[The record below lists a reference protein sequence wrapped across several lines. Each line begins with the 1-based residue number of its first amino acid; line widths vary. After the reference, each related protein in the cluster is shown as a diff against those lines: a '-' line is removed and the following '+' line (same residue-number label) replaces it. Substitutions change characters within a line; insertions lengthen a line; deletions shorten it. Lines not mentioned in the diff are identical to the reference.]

1 MILLRK
7 RNIRTLIFVASILSV
22 NSTEIFLTYN
32 ASLSFRAVSRC
43 PLPITVLDFIRNSSQ
58 PDLEAKWPCEVRSYW
73 LSLRPFVRSVRFLLR
88 YVTPFIIT
96 LGKGCR
102 DAHRTTVLDL
112 FLIQRCNPLRIGV
125 LLNAVSFSTLSAPVL
140 CDSNLSLYLSALA
153 ISDNGA
159 LIFNYAVSVA
169 KSHSTSVNDLFMNS
183 KFLCGANSVSME
195 FFQFTSTWLIVAL
208 TWTRVIAVV
217 FPFGARDCQ
226 NRSAITTITSL
237 VCISF
242 IISLTKLYSG
252 GYETDSVFEF
262 VPCQEKIKPWG
273 SAMYLYIALST
284 WLPLL
289 FISIGNLL
297 LIVRIRKSYKIHNE
311 LTHNFRYRG
320 NRTHNSS
327 RTLLAVSIVH
337 LILLLPLGIVE
348 TLELYWDVILIKHP
362 VNAGKNERYIHWLQE
377 KMLLKW
383 CRGLCF
389 HIYHWT
395 FAINF
400 FLYYLTGKK
409 FRSVV
414 TQTLKNYTDTYLP
427 CRGNVSRCNTWN
439 NCHRHLRSCSA
450 LLTRA
455 ITRNKQFNNTTRSNA
470 DERNSNVT

>member
-7 RNIRTLIFVASILSV
+7 TNIRTLIFVASILSV

-32 ASLSFRAVSRC
+32 ASLRAVSRC

-96 LGKGCR
+96 LG
-102 DAHRTTVLDL
+102 
-112 FLIQRCNPLRIGV
+112 V
-125 LLNAVSFSTLSAPVL
+125 LLNAVSFSMLSAPVL

-297 LIVRIRKSYKIHNE
+297 LIVRIRKSCKIHDE

-362 VNAGKNERYIHWLQE
+362 ANAGKNERYIHWLQE

-409 FRSVV
+409 FRNVV

-427 CRGNVSRCNTWN
+427 CRRNVSRCNTWN

-455 ITRNKQFNNTTRSNA
+455 VTRNKQFNNTTRSNA

>member
-1 MILLRK
+1 M
-7 RNIRTLIFVASILSV
+7 
-22 NSTEIFLTYN
+22 
-32 ASLSFRAVSRC
+32 
-43 PLPITVLDFIRNSSQ
+43 
-58 PDLEAKWPCEVRSYW
+58 
-73 LSLRPFVRSVRFLLR
+73 
-88 YVTPFIIT
+88 
-96 LGKGCR
+96 
-102 DAHRTTVLDL
+102 
-112 FLIQRCNPLRIGV
+112 
-125 LLNAVSFSTLSAPVL
+125 LSAPVL

-252 GYETDSVFEF
+252 GKASRPHISLSRRLIRFQLRHCMIIYVPDCFPFVNESRFTLIVGYETDSVFEF

-362 VNAGKNERYIHWLQE
+362 ANAGKNERYIHWLQE

-427 CRGNVSRCNTWN
+427 CRRNVSRCNTWN

-455 ITRNKQFNNTTRSNA
+455 VTRNKQFNNTTRSNA
-470 DERNSNVT
+470 DERDSNVT

>member
-1 MILLRK
+1 MILLCNRS
-7 RNIRTLIFVASILSV
+7 IRALIFVVSILSV
-22 NSTEIFLTYN
+22 NSNEFFSTYN
-32 ASLSFRAVSRC
+32 ASSRAVSKC

-73 LSLRPFVRSVRFLLR
+73 LSLQPFVRSVRFLLR
-88 YVTPFIIT
+88 YVTPFIII
-96 LGKGCR
+96 L
-102 DAHRTTVLDL
+102 
-112 FLIQRCNPLRIGV
+112 GV
-125 LLNAVSFSTLSAPVL
+125 LLNAVSFSMLSAPVL

-183 KFLCGANSVSME
+183 KFLCGANSVCME
-195 FFQFTSTWLIVAL
+195 LFQFTSTWLIVAL

-226 NRSAITTITSL
+226 NRSAITTIASL

-242 IISLTKLYSG
+242 VISLTKLYSG
-252 GYETDSVFEF
+252 GKAFTSHIAPFPPFASQFASLHTARLRVIVLFSSMNADLTLIVGYETDSVFEF
-262 VPCQEKIKPWG
+262 VPCQKMKPWG

-297 LIVRIRKSYKIHNE
+297 LIVRMRRSYKIHNE
-311 LTHNFRYRG
+311 LTHNSRYRG

-348 TLELYWDVILIKHP
+348 TLELYWDVILIKQP
-362 VNAGKNERYIHWLQE
+362 ANAGENEKYIHWKKVQRCRYANAEKLYGHIPPAVSQECLEVQRVEQLSQTFTILQ
-377 KMLLKW
+377 
-383 CRGLCF
+383 R
-389 HIYHWT
+389 
-395 FAINF
+395 
-400 FLYYLTGKK
+400 
-409 FRSVV
+409 V
-414 TQTLKNYTDTYLP
+414 
-427 CRGNVSRCNTWN
+427 
-439 NCHRHLRSCSA
+439 
-450 LLTRA
+450 
-455 ITRNKQFNNTTRSNA
+455 A
-470 DERNSNVT
+470 DEDRYAKQTIQ

>member
-1 MILLRK
+1 MILLHNK
-7 RNIRTLIFVASILSV
+7 NIRVLIFVANIVSVDSNELFLS
-22 NSTEIFLTYN
+22 YN
-32 ASLSFRAVSRC
+32 ASPRTVSKC

-58 PDLEAKWPCEVRSYW
+58 PDLETKWPCEVRSYW
-73 LSLRPFVRSVRFLLR
+73 LSLQPFVRSVRFLLR
-88 YVTPFIIT
+88 YVTPFVII
-96 LGKGCR
+96 L
-102 DAHRTTVLDL
+102 
-112 FLIQRCNPLRIGV
+112 GV
-125 LLNAVSFSTLSAPVL
+125 LLNTVSFSMLSAPVL

-183 KFLCGANSVSME
+183 RFLCGANSVSME
-195 FFQFTSTWLIVAL
+195 LFQFTSTWLVVAL

-217 FPFGARDCQ
+217 FPFGARGCQ
-226 NRSAITTITSL
+226 NCSAVTTITSL

-242 IISLTKLYSG
+242 VISLTKLYSG

-262 VPCQEKIKPWG
+262 VPCQKIKPWG

-297 LIVRIRKSYKIHNE
+297 LIIRMRKSYKIHNE
-311 LTHNFRYRG
+311 LTHNFRYRSS
-320 NRTHNSS
+320 RTHNSS
-327 RTLLAVSIVH
+327 RTLLAVAIVH

-348 TLELYWDVILIKHP
+348 TLELYWDVILVKYP
-362 VNAGKNERYIHWLQE
+362 AKNAGENERYIHWLQE

-383 CRGLCF
+383 CRGLFF
-389 HIYHWT
+389 HIYHWN

-414 TQTLKNYTDTYLP
+414 TQTLKSYTDTYLP
-427 CRGNVSRCNTWN
+427 CHKNVLRCNTWS
-439 NCHRHLRSCSA
+439 NCHKHLRSSSV
-450 LLTRA
+450 LLMRA
-455 ITRNKQFNNTTRSNA
+455 VMRSKQFNDMARGSASERS
-470 DERNSNVT
+470 SNVT

>member
-1 MILLRK
+1 MILLRNK
-7 RNIRTLIFVASILSV
+7 NIQALIFVMSIQSV
-22 NSTEIFLTYN
+22 NSTELFSMYN
-32 ASLSFRAVSRC
+32 ASSRAVSKC
-43 PLPITVLDFIRNSSQ
+43 PLPITVLDFIHNSSQ

-73 LSLRPFVRSVRFLLR
+73 LSLQPFVRSVRFLLR

-96 LGKGCR
+96 
-102 DAHRTTVLDL
+102 
-112 FLIQRCNPLRIGV
+112 IGV
-125 LLNAVSFSTLSAPVL
+125 LLNAVSFSLLSAPVL

-195 FFQFTSTWLIVAL
+195 LFQFTSTWLIVAL
-208 TWTRVIAVV
+208 TWTRVIAVM
-217 FPFGARDCQ
+217 FPFGARDYQ

-262 VPCQEKIKPWG
+262 IPCQEKIKWG
-273 SAMYLYIALST
+273 SAMYFYIALST

-297 LIVRIRKSYKIHNE
+297 LIVRMKKSYRIHNE
-311 LTHNFRYRG
+311 LTHNFRYRS

-362 VNAGKNERYIHWLQE
+362 TSVEENERYIHWLQE

-383 CRGLCF
+383 CRGLFF
-389 HIYHWT
+389 HVYHWT

-409 FRSVV
+409 FRNVV
-414 TQTLKNYTDTYLP
+414 TQKLKNYTDTYLS
-427 CRGNVSRCNTWN
+427 CHGNVLRCNTWS
-439 NCHRHLRSCSA
+439 NCHKHLRSCSA

-455 ITRNKQFNNTTRSNA
+455 VMRSKQSNA
-470 DERNSNVT
+470 DERRNSNVT

>member
-1 MILLRK
+1 MILLHN
-7 RNIRTLIFVASILSV
+7 RNIRALIFVANMLSQSV
-22 NSTEIFLTYN
+22 DSNELSSTYTFST
-32 ASLSFRAVSRC
+32 VSTC
-43 PLPITVLDFIRNSSQ
+43 PLSITVLDFIHNSTQ
-58 PDLEAKWPCEVRSYW
+58 PDLEIKWPCEARSYW
-73 LSLRPFVRSVRFLLR
+73 LSLQPFVRFVRFLLR
-88 YVTPFIIT
+88 YVTPFIII
-96 LGKGCR
+96 L
-102 DAHRTTVLDL
+102 
-112 FLIQRCNPLRIGV
+112 GV
-125 LLNAVSFSTLSAPVL
+125 LLNTVSFSMLSTPVL

-183 KFLCGANSVSME
+183 RFLCGTSSVSME
-195 FFQFTSTWLIVAL
+195 LFQFTSTWLIVAL
-208 TWTRVIAVV
+208 TWTRVIAIM
-217 FPFGARDCQ
+217 FPFGARGCQ
-226 NRSAITTITSL
+226 NCSAVIIITTLI
-237 VCISF
+237 CISF

-273 SAMYLYIALST
+273 NAMYFYIALST

-297 LIVRIRKSYKIHNE
+297 LIIRMRKSYKIHNK
-311 LTHNFRYRG
+311 LTHNFRYKS
-320 NRTHNSS
+320 NRTYNSS

-362 VNAGKNERYIHWLQE
+362 AKNVEENERYIHWLQE

-383 CRGLCF
+383 CRGLFF
-389 HIYHWT
+389 HIYHWN

-400 FLYYLTGKK
+400 FLYYLAGKK

-414 TQTLKNYTDTYLP
+414 TQTLKNYTNSHL
-427 CRGNVSRCNTWN
+427 CHINILKCNTWS
-439 NCHRHLRSCSA
+439 NCHKHLATVRSSST
-450 LLTRA
+450 LLARA
-455 ITRNKQFNNTTRSNA
+455 VMRSKQFIDDNIMGSNA
-470 DERNSNVT
+470 NERNSNITQL

>member
-1 MILLRK
+1 MALRGA
-7 RNIRTLIFVASILSV
+7 LVLAVVA
-22 NSTEIFLTYN
+22 
-32 ASLSFRAVSRC
+32 AVRQ
-43 PLPITVLDFIRNSSQ
+43 I
-58 PDLEAKWPCEVRSYW
+58 
-73 LSLRPFVRSVRFLLR
+73 RPFL
-88 YVTPFIIT
+88 
-96 LGKGCR
+96 
-102 DAHRTTVLDL
+102 A
-112 FLIQRCNPLRIGV
+112 PLR
-125 LLNAVSFSTLSAPVL
+125 NAVHHNTRLLSAPVL

-195 FFQFTSTWLIVAL
+195 LFQFTSTWLIVAL

-242 IISLTKLYSG
+242 VISLTKLYSG

-297 LIVRIRKSYKIHNE
+297 LIARMRKSYKIHNE
-311 LTHNFRYRG
+311 LTHNFRYRS

-362 VNAGKNERYIHWLQE
+362 ANAGENERYIHWLQE

-383 CRGLCF
+383 CHGLCF
-389 HIYHWT
+389 HIYHWN

-427 CRGNVSRCNTWN
+427 CRGNVFKCNTWS
-439 NCHRHLRSCSA
+439 NCHKHLRSCGA

-455 ITRNKQFNNTTRSNA
+455 VMRNKQFNMGRSNA
-470 DERNSNVT
+470 NERNSNVT

>member
-1 MILLRK
+1 MILLCNRS
-7 RNIRTLIFVASILSV
+7 IRALIFVVSILSV
-22 NSTEIFLTYN
+22 NSNEFFSTYN
-32 ASLSFRAVSRC
+32 ASSRAVSKC

-73 LSLRPFVRSVRFLLR
+73 LSLQPFVRSVRFLLR
-88 YVTPFIIT
+88 YVTPFIII
-96 LGKGCR
+96 L
-102 DAHRTTVLDL
+102 
-112 FLIQRCNPLRIGV
+112 GV
-125 LLNAVSFSTLSAPVL
+125 LLNAVSFSMLSAPVL

-183 KFLCGANSVSME
+183 KFLCGANSVCME
-195 FFQFTSTWLIVAL
+195 LFQFTSTWLIVAL

-226 NRSAITTITSL
+226 NRSAITTIASL

-242 IISLTKLYSG
+242 VISLTKLYSG

-262 VPCQEKIKPWG
+262 VPCQKMKPWG

-297 LIVRIRKSYKIHNE
+297 LIVRMRRSYKIHNE
-311 LTHNFRYRG
+311 LTHNSRYRG

-348 TLELYWDVILIKHP
+348 TLELYWDVILIKQP
-362 VNAGKNERYIHWLQE
+362 ANAGENEKYIHWLQE

-383 CRGLCF
+383 CRGLFF
-389 HIYHWT
+389 HVYHWS

-409 FRSVV
+409 FRGVV
-414 TQTLKNYTDTYLP
+414 TQTLKNYTDTYHLP
-427 CRGNVSRCNTWN
+427 CHRNVSRCNAWS
-439 NCHRHLRSCSA
+439 NCHKHLRSCSA
-450 LLTRA
+450 LLTR
-455 ITRNKQFNNTTRSNA
+455 TVMRSKQFNNMPNNSIIFDNRSNA
-470 DERNSNVT
+470 NERSSNVT

>member
-1 MILLRK
+1 MALRS
-7 RNIRTLIFVASILSV
+7 TLVLV
-22 NSTEIFLTYN
+22 VVT
-32 ASLSFRAVSRC
+32 AVRQ
-43 PLPITVLDFIRNSSQ
+43 I
-58 PDLEAKWPCEVRSYW
+58 
-73 LSLRPFVRSVRFLLR
+73 RPFLAPL
-88 YVTPFIIT
+88 
-96 LGKGCR
+96 
-102 DAHRTTVLDL
+102 
-112 FLIQRCNPLRIGV
+112 CNAIYYNTRM
-125 LLNAVSFSTLSAPVL
+125 LSAPVL

-195 FFQFTSTWLIVAL
+195 LFQFTSTWLIVAL

-226 NRSAITTITSL
+226 NRSAITIITSL

-262 VPCQEKIKPWG
+262 IPCQEKIKPWG
-273 SAMYLYIALST
+273 RTMYLYIALST

-297 LIVRIRKSYKIHNE
+297 LIVRMRRSYRIHNE
-311 LTHNFRYRG
+311 LTHNFRYRSS
-320 NRTHNSS
+320 NSS
-327 RTLLAVSIVH
+327 RTLFAVSIVH

-362 VNAGKNERYIHWLQE
+362 VNAGENERYIHWLQE

-383 CRGLCF
+383 CRGLFF

-414 TQTLKNYTDTYLP
+414 TQRLKNYTDTYLP
-427 CRGNVSRCNTWN
+427 CHGNVLRCNTWS
-439 NCHRHLRSCSA
+439 NCHKHLRSCSA

-455 ITRNKQFNNTTRSNA
+455 VMRSKQSNA
-470 DERNSNVT
+470 NERSSNVT